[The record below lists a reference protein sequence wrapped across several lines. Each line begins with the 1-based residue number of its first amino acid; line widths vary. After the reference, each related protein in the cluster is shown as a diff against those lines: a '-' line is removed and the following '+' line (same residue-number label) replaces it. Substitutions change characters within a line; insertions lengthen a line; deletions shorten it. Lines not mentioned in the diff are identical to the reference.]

1 MFKLEGCEDE
11 DCYLYVG
18 RRFDWSFWSSLEEEQ
33 VFIDSGSAGQACP
46 AHPRNAFNDAEG
58 SRDWRFNKSEGN
70 EVEVLFVEQPGANVG
85 VGGVVIRCAVHG
97 H

>member
-18 RRFDWSFWSSLEEEQ
+18 HGFHWSFWSSLEKDQ
-33 VFIDSGSAGQACP
+33 MFIASGSAGQACP

-70 EVEVLFVEQPGANVG
+70 RVEGLLVPGADVG

>member
-1 MFKLEGCEDE
+1 MFKLEGGE
-11 DCYLYVG
+11 DCYLFVG
-18 RRFDWSFWSSLEEEQ
+18 SALWSFWSSLEEEQ
-33 VFIDSGSAGQACP
+33 VFIASGSAGQACP

-70 EVEVLFVEQPGANVG
+70 RVEGLLVPGADVG